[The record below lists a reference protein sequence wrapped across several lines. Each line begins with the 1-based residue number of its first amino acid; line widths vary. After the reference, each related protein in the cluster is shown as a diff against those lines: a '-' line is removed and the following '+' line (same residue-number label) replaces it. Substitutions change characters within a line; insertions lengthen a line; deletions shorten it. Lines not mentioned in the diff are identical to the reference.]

1 MTNFIHGA
9 LEFIG
14 LATVATFTFIILRVL
29 WSAKDRFFHKHS
41 YQVKAVGSTRV
52 DGREHWTVY
61 LKCEICGKEKRI
73 AFWNDKLKLYTRDV
87 LEDKR

>member
-14 LATVATFTFIILRVL
+14 LATVATFTFVVLRVL

-41 YQVKAVGSTRV
+41 YQVTAVRSMQD

-73 AFWNDKLKLYTRDV
+73 EFWNDKLRLYTRDIS
-87 LEDKR
+87 EDKQ

>member
-14 LATVATFTFIILRVL
+14 LATVATFIFIVLRVL
-29 WSAKDRFFHKHS
+29 WEAKDRFFHKHS
-41 YQVKAVGSTRV
+41 YQVGIVRSTQV

-61 LKCEICGKEKRI
+61 LKCELCGKEKRI
-73 AFWNDKLKLYTRDV
+73 AFYNDKLRLYTRDV
-87 LEDKR
+87 MEDKR

>member
-14 LATVATFTFIILRVL
+14 LATVATFTFIVLRVL
-29 WSAKDRFFHKHS
+29 WNVKDRFFHKHS
-41 YQVKAVGSTRV
+41 YQVQAVGSTQV

-61 LKCEICGKEKRI
+61 LKCEICGKQKRI
-73 AFWNDKLKLYTRDV
+73 AFWNDKLRLYTRDV
-87 LEDKR
+87 LEDER